1 MLCTGGGPLPGS
13 GLRAASLWARPLPK
27 KRRKMVFGWGWHL
40 LFCARAKRD
49 ERKVVS
55 DAVWHGAGIKDKKG
69 PHPPKD
75 QTKDLGGKAWKKREN
90 KEKERGGEKKR
101 KKKNHGTQDSRVVP
115 HRGTNWAALW
125 LTAQIG
131 RDAVLSESYGRG
143 YRPWHCGA
151 PSGPTWSLPLTSG
164 PV

>member
-1 MLCTGGGPLPGS
+1 
-13 GLRAASLWARPLPK
+13 
-27 KRRKMVFGWGWHL
+27 MVFGWGWHL
-40 LFCARAKRD
+40 LFCAHAKRD

-69 PHPPKD
+69 PPTPQRPGRKEK
-75 QTKDLGGKAWKKREN
+75 TKKR
-90 KEKERGGEKKR
+90 KEGGEKK
-101 KKKNHGTQDSRVVP
+101 KKKTKKEKKNHGTQDSRVVP

>member
-1 MLCTGGGPLPGS
+1 
-13 GLRAASLWARPLPK
+13 
-27 KRRKMVFGWGWHL
+27 MVFGWGWHL

-55 DAVWHGAGIKDKKG
+55 DAVWHGAGIKDKNKKG
-69 PHPPKD
+69 PHPPK
-75 QTKDLGGKAWKKREN
+75 TKDLGEKRKRRKGK
-90 KEKERGGEKKR
+90 RGGREKKT
-101 KKKNHGTQDSRVVP
+101 KKEKKNHGTQDSRVVP

>member
-1 MLCTGGGPLPGS
+1 
-13 GLRAASLWARPLPK
+13 
-27 KRRKMVFGWGWHL
+27 MVFGWGWHL

-69 PHPPKD
+69 PPTPQRPGRKEK
-75 QTKDLGGKAWKKREN
+75 TKKR
-90 KEKERGGEKKR
+90 KEGGEKK
-101 KKKNHGTQDSRVVP
+101 KQKKEKKNHGTQDSRVVP

-143 YRPWHCGA
+143 YLVLFVHGLYTLLNA
-151 PSGPTWSLPLTSG
+151 A
-164 PV
+164 

>member
-1 MLCTGGGPLPGS
+1 
-13 GLRAASLWARPLPK
+13 
-27 KRRKMVFGWGWHL
+27 MVFGWGWHL

-69 PHPPKD
+69 PPTPQRPGRKEK
-75 QTKDLGGKAWKKREN
+75 TKKR
-90 KEKERGGEKKR
+90 KEGGEKK
-101 KKKNHGTQDSRVVP
+101 KTKKEKKNHGTQDSRVVP